1 MLNTPSVHS
10 IEPRLELSLNQWL
23 SVYPDCLNVGDA
35 FVPLS
40 HLLSIHHAA
49 TRSMQQVQST
59 FLKRPFTKRP
69 YIIGVSG
76 SVAAGKSHFS
86 RALSMALEKWSSR
99 PSIQL
104 VTTDSFL
111 FSLATLQREGL
122 AGRKGFPESY
132 NRPLMFDFLR
142 SISRGR
148 SQTIPI
154 YSHATYDIIPGEHHH
169 VQVSDIVIL
178 EGVNVC
184 QVDSNSRENILDY
197 VDFSIYLH
205 ASEEHLRSWYVERF
219 LRLKAEAALES
230 GSYFSRF
237 HNLSSDEALE
247 VALERWERINLV
259 NLQENIFPSRDNAD
273 LIIEKSANH
282 AIEFLK
288 LRVV

>member
-10 IEPRLELSLNQWL
+10 IEPRLEFSLNQWL

-35 FVPLS
+35 FMPLS
-40 HLLSIHHAA
+40 HLLSIHRAA

-59 FLKRPFTKRP
+59 FLKRPFTERP

-86 RALSMALEKWSSR
+86 RALSMALGKWSSR
-99 PSIQL
+99 PSVQL

-111 FSLATLQREGL
+111 CSLATLQREGL
-122 AGRKGFPESY
+122 ADRKGFPESY

-169 VQVSDIVIL
+169 VQPSDIVIL

-184 QVDSNSRENILDY
+184 QVDSNSRENVLDY

-205 ASEEHLRSWYVERF
+205 AAEEHLRSWYVQRF
-219 LRLKAEAALES
+219 LRLKAEGALES
-230 GSYFSRF
+230 GTYFSRF
-237 HNLSSDEALE
+237 HDLSLHEARE
-247 VALERWERINLV
+247 VALERWGRINLV

>member
-1 MLNTPSVHS
+1 
-10 IEPRLELSLNQWL
+10 
-23 SVYPDCLNVGDA
+23 
-35 FVPLS
+35 
-40 HLLSIHHAA
+40 
-49 TRSMQQVQST
+49 
-59 FLKRPFTKRP
+59 
-69 YIIGVSG
+69 
-76 SVAAGKSHFS
+76 
-86 RALSMALEKWSSR
+86 MALEKWSSR

-184 QVDSNSRENILDY
+184 QVDSNSRENVLDY

-205 ASEEHLRSWYVERF
+205 AAEEHLRSWYVRRF
-219 LRLKAEAALES
+219 LRLKDEAALDS
-230 GSYFSRF
+230 GSYYSRF
-237 HNLSSDEALE
+237 HDLSSDEALE

-282 AIEFLK
+282 AIDFLK

>member
-1 MLNTPSVHS
+1 MLNTPSVHLRR
-10 IEPRLELSLNQWL
+10 PRLEFSLNHWL
-23 SVYPDCLNVGDA
+23 SVYPDYLNIGDA
-35 FVPLS
+35 FSPLS
-40 HLLSIHHAA
+40 HLLDLHSAA

-86 RALSMALEKWSSR
+86 RALSIALEKWSSR

-169 VQVSDIVIL
+169 VQASDIVIL

-184 QVDSNSRENILDY
+184 QVDTNSRENILDY

-205 ASEEHLRSWYVERF
+205 APEEHLRSWYVERF
-219 LRLKAEAALES
+219 LRLKAEASLES
-230 GSYFSRF
+230 GSYFRRF
-237 HNLSSDEALE
+237 QDLSSDEAQE

-282 AIEFLK
+282 TIEFLK